1 MRKLSD
7 KFMGDLVNSEG
18 MLHPIL
24 TRVKKDH
31 TLMLAIRENF
41 INIYYRGGNILNIK
55 EHNKGFYQASFDE
68 QYNKSGLLIPDS
80 PTEIN
85 HQNDARSWID
95 SFPSRKNIMDEY
107 FSTYGK
113 AEREFQQLIARENN
127 NSTISN
133 ESEYFVSDIESSI
146 RFSNTEPYA
155 RFDIMAIRWLAA
167 QRKNGSNCKVALI
180 EMKYG
185 DGALG
190 GSAGLLKHLKDMDK
204 LISNKDSYAKLL
216 QTMDSQFNQ
225 LDELGLLK
233 FNKSTSNAKV
243 KLNANEKPEVIFIL
257 ANHNPRSSKL
267 KTILSDPEIDKY
279 AQSQLFDLKFY
290 VASFAGY
297 GLHAKCMLP
306 LVEFRTLL

>member
-1 MRKLSD
+1 
-7 KFMGDLVNSEG
+7 
-18 MLHPIL
+18 
-24 TRVKKDH
+24 
-31 TLMLAIRENF
+31 MLAIRENF

-306 LVEFRTLL
+306 LVEFRKLL

>member
-1 MRKLSD
+1 
-7 KFMGDLVNSEG
+7 MGDLVDSDG
-18 MLHPIL
+18 VLHPIL

-41 INIYYRGGNILNIK
+41 INIYYRGGNILKIM
-55 EHNKGFYQASFDE
+55 EHNKGSYQASFDDR
-68 QYNKSGLLIPDS
+68 YNKSGLLIPDS
-80 PTEIN
+80 PSEIN
-85 HQNDARSWID
+85 NQNDSRSWID

-133 ESEYFVSDIESSI
+133 ESEYFVSDIEVA
-146 RFSNTEPYA
+146 EPYA

-167 QRKNGSNCKVALI
+167 QRKNGSNCKAALI

-185 DGALG
+185 DSALT
-190 GSAGLLKHLKDMDK
+190 GSAGLLKHLKDMEK
-204 LISNKDSYAKLL
+204 LITNKDGYSKLL
-216 QTMDSQFNQ
+216 ETMESQFTQ

-233 FNKSTSNAKV
+233 FNKGTSNAKV
-243 KLNANEKPEVIFIL
+243 KLNPDEIPEVIFVI
-257 ANHNPRSSKL
+257 ANHNPRSPKL
-267 KTILSDPEIDKY
+267 KTILRDPEIDKY

-297 GLHAKCMLP
+297 GLHAKCMFP
-306 LVEFRTLL
+306 LVEFLKLL

>member
-1 MRKLSD
+1 MRKLSA
-7 KFMGDLVNSEG
+7 KFMGDLVDSDG
-18 MLHPIL
+18 VLHPIL

-41 INIYYRGGNILNIK
+41 INIYYRGGNILKIM
-55 EHNKGFYQASFDE
+55 EHNKGSYQASFDDR
-68 QYNKSGLLIPDS
+68 YNKSGLLIPDS
-80 PTEIN
+80 PSEIN
-85 HQNDARSWID
+85 NQNDSRSWID

-133 ESEYFVSDIESSI
+133 ESEYFVSDIEVA
-146 RFSNTEPYA
+146 EPYA

-167 QRKNGSNCKVALI
+167 QRKNGSNCKAALI

-185 DGALG
+185 DSALT
-190 GSAGLLKHLKDMDK
+190 GSAGLLKHLKDMEK
-204 LISNKDSYAKLL
+204 LITNKDGYSKLL
-216 QTMDSQFNQ
+216 ETMESQFTQ

-233 FNKSTSNAKV
+233 FNKGTSNAKV
-243 KLNANEKPEVIFIL
+243 KLNPDEIPEVIFVI
-257 ANHNPRSSKL
+257 ANHNPRSPKL
-267 KTILSDPEIDKY
+267 KTILRDPEIDKY

-297 GLHAKCMLP
+297 GLHAKCMFP
-306 LVEFRTLL
+306 LVEFLKLL

>member
-1 MRKLSD
+1 MRKVSV
-7 KFMGDLVNSEG
+7 KFMGDLVNSDG
-18 MLHPIL
+18 VLHPIL

-31 TLMLAIRENF
+31 TLMLAIRENY

-55 EHNKGFYQASFDE
+55 ENNKGFYQASFDDH
-68 QYNKSGLLIPDS
+68 YNKSGLHIPDS
-80 PTEIN
+80 PSEIN
-85 HQNDARSWID
+85 HQNDARIWID
-95 SFPSRKNIMDEY
+95 SFPSRKNIMDES
-107 FSTYGK
+107 FTIYGK

-133 ESEYFVSDIESSI
+133 ESEYFVSDIEV
-146 RFSNTEPYA
+146 REPYA

-167 QRKNGSNCKVALI
+167 QRKNGINCKVALI

-185 DGALG
+185 DGVLG
-190 GSAGLLKHLKDMDK
+190 GSAGLLKHLKDMEN

-216 QTMDSQFNQ
+216 ETLESQFNQ

-233 FNKSTSNAKV
+233 FNKSTSNTKV
-243 KLNANEKPEVIFIL
+243 KLNADEKPEVIFIL

-267 KTILSDPEIDKY
+267 KTILSDPEIEKY
-279 AQSQLFDLKFY
+279 AQSQLFDLKFF

-306 LVEFRTLL
+306 LTEFQKLL

>member
-1 MRKLSD
+1 MVEIFSISKSTT
-7 KFMGDLVNSEG
+7 KV
-18 MLHPIL
+18 
-24 TRVKKDH
+24 
-31 TLMLAIRENF
+31 F
-41 INIYYRGGNILNIK
+41 IK
-55 EHNKGFYQASFDE
+55 HQFDD
-68 QYNKSGLLIPDS
+68 QYNKSGFHIPDS
-80 PTEIN
+80 PTQIN
-85 HQNDARSWID
+85 HQKDARCWID
-95 SFPSRKNIMDEY
+95 SFPNRKNVMDEY

-133 ESEYFVSDIESSI
+133 ESEYFVSDIEV
-146 RFSNTEPYA
+146 TVPYA

-167 QRKNGSNCKVALI
+167 QRKNGRNCKVALI

-190 GSAGLLKHLKDMDK
+190 GSAGLLKHLKDMEK

-216 QTMDSQFNQ
+216 ETMESQFNQ

-233 FNKSTSNAKV
+233 FNKGTSNAKV
-243 KLNANEKPEVIFIL
+243 KLNADEKPEVIFIL
-257 ANHNPRSSKL
+257 ANHNPRSPKL

-290 VASFAGY
+290 VASFSGY

-306 LVEFRTLL
+306 